1 LDRSAILSSREL
13 VHDET
18 TVATAL
24 RGGTSGLLRGA
35 PASARVRT
43 DKLSLR
49 EREVLQLIADGF
61 GNRAI
66 AGALYLSEET
76 VKTHVQRVLRKLR
89 ATSRA
94 NAAAIGIRI
103 GLIR

>member
-1 LDRSAILSSREL
+1 M
-13 VHDET
+13 HDEM
-18 TVATAL
+18 TVATAS
-24 RGGTSGLLRGA
+24 RGGNSGLLRTS
-35 PASARVRT
+35 PAAARAHTNR
-43 DKLSLR
+43 LSLR
-49 EREVLQLIADGF
+49 ERQVLQLVADGF

-66 AGALYLSEET
+66 AAALYLSEET

-94 NAAAIGIRI
+94 NAAAIGIRT